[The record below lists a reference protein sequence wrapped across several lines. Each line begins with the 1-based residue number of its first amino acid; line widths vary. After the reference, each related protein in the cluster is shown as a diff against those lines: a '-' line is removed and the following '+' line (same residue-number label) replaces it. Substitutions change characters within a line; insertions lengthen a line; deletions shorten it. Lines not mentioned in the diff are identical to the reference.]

1 MEFFD
6 GGGEVLGVSGGFV
19 ELVLGLLEGGEEG
32 GVLGLEGEELGVRGG
47 ELGLE
52 VFVLLGVPGGILF
65 GSRGE
70 LEEAGGEV
78 LDLLGFLLEVFFEAP
93 VLLVSLLFLFGEEV
107 LGLDLLLDH
116 SAFLFELFL
125 VFDPEDALVHDL
137 DFYPF

>member
-1 MEFFD
+1 MA
-6 GGGEVLGVSGGFV
+6 
-19 ELVLGLLEGGEEG
+19 LGLLEGGEEG

-93 VLLVSLLFLFGEEV
+93 VLLVSFLFLFGEEV

-125 VFDPEDALVHDL
+125 VFDPEDTLVYDL
-137 DFYPF
+137 DLDSF